1 MFLTS
6 LVAQIKKVWDYIVY
20 PSKYYA
26 KKYAKRYA
34 KEYSKTESKK
44 LAYNITID
52 TNDNRD
58 SDSISNNYD
67 YNNYY

>member
-26 KKYAKRYA
+26 KKYAKQYA
-34 KEYSKTESKK
+34 KEYSR
-44 LAYNITID
+44 TIETISD
-52 TNDNRD
+52 D
-58 SDSISNNYD
+58 SYD
-67 YNNYY
+67 YNIY